1 MRRWYLEC
9 LPDIAVC
16 KVPPSNW
23 FRMVDREDLSNNL
36 FFQQQLPKD
45 YIVLA
50 ISQDVANGEDL

>member
-1 MRRWYLEC
+1 
-9 LPDIAVC
+9 
-16 KVPPSNW
+16 
-23 FRMVDREDLSNNL
+23 MVDREDLSNNL